1 MNEELKV
8 VISAEI
14 GDLKKG
20 LKEAKSEISSVE
32 KETNKTSKEIQKS
45 MEKVNKAVKTGMT
58 VAVGAITAAVGA
70 VAGFMGKVTE
80 SADRVDKLSQKMG
93 ISTDA
98 FQEWEYACEICG
110 LDVEVL
116 KRAIKSLDEQM
127 YAAADGSAEAQARF
141 EALGVT
147 WVDNEGQLKSN
158 EELFKDTMLGLA
170 AMSDETE
177 RNRIANE
184 LFGKSYQELIPLLN
198 EGDEGLANLLQTA
211 HDLGLVMSEE
221 DIKAFAEFND
231 KITTIKESL
240 GAMFE
245 QVAADLLPIFQE
257 LADKVMEHLPE
268 IQEKIEQIG
277 EKVSDVIQWIV
288 DNWSTISTIAA
299 IIAGIAVA
307 IQLVTTA
314 LGIYNSVM
322 TVVNAVSLPMVGT
335 IALIIAAIAALVV
348 IIVLCVKHWDEIKE
362 KVSEVWNKIKD
373 WTQKAVE
380 DVKNFF
386 INLWESIT
394 NTVNNI
400 KEGIVEKFTAIKE
413 AITNK
418 IKEAKEKVVNIF
430 TEIKNFITEK
440 VTAVRDTVNN
450 IFTSIKDGITSRIEG
465 ARSAVVSKFEAIRTG
480 IKEKIDAAREAVHS
494 AIEKIKSFF
503 NFNWSLPKL
512 KMPHISITGSFSI
525 SPPSVPHFSISWY
538 AKGGVFDKP
547 TLFNFGDSIGGLGE
561 DGAEAVVPLEK
572 NTEWLDK
579 IAERLNG
586 NQKPIPI
593 VLQVDGKTFAETSI
607 SSINQL
613 TKQTGSLGLV
623 LI

>member
-20 LKEAKSEISSVE
+20 LKEAKSEIASVE
-32 KETNKTSKEIQKS
+32 KETGKSSKEIQKS
-45 MEKVNKAVKTGMT
+45 MEKVNKAVQTGMT

-110 LDVEVL
+110 TDVEVL

-127 YAAADGSAEAQARF
+127 YAAADGSTEAQARF

-147 WVDNEGQLKSN
+147 WTDNEGQLKSN
-158 EELFKDTMLGLA
+158 EAIFEDTMLALA

-177 RNRIANE
+177 RDRLANE
-184 LFGKSYQELIPLLN
+184 MFGKSYQELIPILN
-198 EGDEGLANLLQTA
+198 QGDEGLANLLQTA
-211 HDLGLVMSEE
+211 HDLGIVMSEE

-245 QVAADLLPIFQE
+245 QVAADLLPIFQD
-257 LADKVMEHLPE
+257 LADRVMEHLPE

-277 EKVSDVIQWIV
+277 EKVSNVIQWIV

-362 KVSEVWNKIKD
+362 KVSEVWNKIKE